1 MRNYDVAV
9 VGLGAMGSAALY
21 ALAQRGRSV
30 IGIERFE
37 PGHSLGSSYGESRI
51 IRMAY
56 YEDPVYVPLLRL
68 AYEAWKGL
76 ERHTGE
82 HILTITGIL
91 EAGIPGS
98 ALVEG
103 SLRSALQHAIPHEVL
118 LPGQV
123 NKRFPAF
130 SVPPDWHCVFQ
141 PDAGILQ
148 PEKAINLFVKS
159 ASELGASVALGT
171 RVKSV
176 LPVADHVEVRF
187 ESGETI
193 EAGSAVLAVGPWIQ
207 ELVPEFG
214 SKMRLTRQ
222 PLMWFEPLK
231 RQLVQPPSMPVFFF
245 HSPDDLIYGFPDF
258 RGSGVK
264 AASHLS
270 CGELRT
276 ADEFRAEVSDEEKAH
291 LKRMMGWLVPAAAG
305 RVRQTHVCIYTRSTD
320 EHFVLGLHPSASQIV
335 LASPCSGH
343 GFKFASIFGEILA
356 DLAMTRT
363 TDRPIDFFRPNRLID
378 PANPSER

>member
-1 MRNYDVAV
+1 MRNYDVVV

-21 ALAQRGRSV
+21 ALAQRGRRV
-30 IGIERFE
+30 IGIDRFE

-68 AYEAWKGL
+68 AYDAWRRL
-76 ERHTGE
+76 ESRTGE

-91 EAGIPGS
+91 EAGFEGS

-103 SLRSALQHAIPHEVL
+103 SLRSARQHGIPHEML
-118 LPGQV
+118 LPAQV

-130 SVPPDWHCVFQ
+130 SIPPDWDCVFQ
-141 PDAGILQ
+141 SDAGILQ
-148 PEKAINLFVKS
+148 PEKAINLLVKS
-159 ASELGASVALGT
+159 ASELGATVALGT
-171 RVKSV
+171 RVKGV
-176 LPVADHVEVRF
+176 FPTGDHVEIHL
-187 ESGETI
+187 ESGEMI

-207 ELVPEFG
+207 EFVPELR
-214 SKMRLTRQ
+214 SSMRLTRQ
-222 PLMWFEPLK
+222 PLMWFEPQEM
-231 RQLVQPPSMPVFFF
+231 QLVRPPAMPVFFF
-245 HSPDDLIYGFPDF
+245 HTPDDLIYGFPDF

-264 AASHLS
+264 VGSHLS
-270 CGELRT
+270 GGELTT
-276 ADEFRAEVSDEEKAH
+276 ADEIRAEVSDDEKAH
-291 LKRMMGWLVPAAAG
+291 LRRMMARLIPAAAG
-305 RVRQTHVCIYTRSTD
+305 RVRETHVCIYTRSTD
-320 EHFVLGLHPSASQIV
+320 AHFVLGLHPSASQIV

-363 TDRPIDFFRPNRLID
+363 TDKPIDFFRPNRFLG
-378 PANPSER
+378 

>member
-1 MRNYDVAV
+1 MRNYDVVV

-21 ALAQRGRSV
+21 ALAQRGRRV
-30 IGIERFE
+30 IGIDRFE
-37 PGHSLGSSYGESRI
+37 PGHHLGSSFGESRI

-68 AYEAWKGL
+68 AYEAWERL
-76 ERHTGE
+76 ESHTGE
-82 HILTITGIL
+82 QILTITGIL
-91 EAGIPGS
+91 EAGMEGS

-103 SLRSALQHAIPHEVL
+103 SLRSALQHELPHEVL

-130 SVPPDWHCVFQ
+130 SIPPEWHCVFQ

-159 ASELGASVALGT
+159 ASALGATVSLGT
-171 RVKSV
+171 RVRSV
-176 LPVADHVEVRF
+176 RPVGDRVEVHL
-187 ESGETI
+187 ETGETI

-207 ELVPEFG
+207 ELVPELG

-222 PLMWFEPLK
+222 PLIWFEPQE
-231 RQLVQPPSMPVFFF
+231 RQLVRPPSMPVFFF
-245 HSPDDLIYGFPDF
+245 HTPDDLIYGFPDF

-264 AASHLS
+264 VASHIS
-270 CGELRT
+270 CGELT
-276 ADEFRAEVSDEEKAH
+276 SADETRAEVSDEEKAH
-291 LKRMMGWLVPAAAG
+291 LKRFVGRFIPAAAG
-305 RVRQTHVCIYTRSTD
+305 RIRQTHVCIYTRSTD

-343 GFKFASIFGEILA
+343 GFKFASIFGEVLA
-356 DLAMTRT
+356 DLAMTRA
-363 TDRPIDFFRPNRLID
+363 TDKPIEFFSPNRFLG
-378 PANPSER
+378 

>member
-1 MRNYDVAV
+1 MRNYEVVV

-21 ALAQRGRSV
+21 ALAQRGRRV
-30 IGIERFE
+30 IGIDRFE
-37 PGHSLGSSYGESRI
+37 PGHHLGSSYGESRI

-56 YEDPVYVPLLRL
+56 YEDPAYVPLLRL
-68 AYEAWKGL
+68 AYKAWERL
-76 ERHTGE
+76 ESHTGE
-82 HILTITGIL
+82 RILTVTGIL
-91 EAGIPGS
+91 EAGIEGS

-103 SLRSALQHAIPHEVL
+103 SLRSARQHDIPHEVL
-118 LPGQV
+118 LPAQV

-130 SVPPDWHCVFQ
+130 SIPADWHCVFQ

-159 ASELGASVALGT
+159 AAEFGATVALGT

-176 LPVADHVEVRF
+176 RPVGDRVEVYL
-187 ESGETI
+187 ESGERI
-193 EAGSAVLAVGPWIQ
+193 EAGCAVLAVGPWIQ
-207 ELVPEFG
+207 ELVPELG

-222 PLMWFEPLK
+222 PLMWFEPRE
-231 RQLVQPPSMPVFFF
+231 RQLVRPALMPIFFL
-245 HSPDDLIYGFPDF
+245 HPADDLIYGFPDF
-258 RGSGVK
+258 QGSGVK

-270 CGELRT
+270 GGELAT
-276 ADEFRAEVSDEEKAH
+276 PGEIRAQVSDEEKEH
-291 LKRMMGWLVPAAAG
+291 LRGMMARFVPAAAG
-305 RVRQTHVCIYTRSTD
+305 RVRQTHVCIYTRSSD
-320 EHFVLGLHPSASQIV
+320 EHFVLGLHPSAAQIV

-363 TDRPIDFFRPNRLID
+363 TDKPIEFFRPNRFM
-378 PANPSER
+378 E